1 MVAFGE
7 LPRNTPAN
15 AFSTTQ
21 VFPTLV
27 LTMDRFA
34 FMQTLAPHAGASE
47 GVPAPIFQGACCF
60 LDEGGHVLFFL
71 PSPQNGDS
79 TQLSCVLT
87 SPQADRH
94 ACTITA
100 EFDAAYRL
108 ELCPGMVSHVEVVEA
123 RTNRP
128 PALRV
133 TLSAVAVTM
142 QLWSESETCG
152 ATALESMETLA
163 KAFAD
168 LIMPG
173 CRGDRLQRMHAGGG
187 ESHAT
192 AGGAHGAVG
201 KESMC
206 TKRPEIEGGR
216 ADDEPPPKCQRVS
229 LQAKTGDNGAGN
241 DEKGECDAVDVL
253 TSSCDKFNGMCCRA
267 RRSQEQVVDLCLGIK
282 TIVKRLLQQA
292 ASDDAAASQAAG
304 IRPALVPTAQVDAH
318 LTTLAKTVSALHHH
332 GSEASESSGPARLA
346 LTQADR
352 LLLLKTVGP
361 GAAGAGGCSSAVR
374 GGNCSEE
381 RAGEQQAKVSRGGGL
396 GGREY
401 FGDGHKACALGAES
415 TFAQHVSGNVDD
427 VLRVSRSLQ
436 IANVDLAM
444 LSCWGT

>member
-1 MVAFGE
+1 
-7 LPRNTPAN
+7 
-15 AFSTTQ
+15 
-21 VFPTLV
+21 
-27 LTMDRFA
+27 MDRFA
-34 FMQTLAPHAGASE
+34 FMRALAPHAGASE
-47 GVPAPIFQGACCF
+47 GVPDPIFQGACCF
-60 LDEGGHVLFFL
+60 LDGGGHVLFFL

-87 SPQADRH
+87 APKAD
-94 ACTITA
+94 TITA

-128 PALRV
+128 TALRV
-133 TLSAVAVTM
+133 TLKAVAVTI

-168 LIMPG
+168 LIIPG
-173 CRGDRLQRMHAGGG
+173 CRGDQLQRMHAGGG

-192 AGGAHGAVG
+192 RETAGGAHGAVG
-201 KESMC
+201 RESIC
-206 TKRPEIEGGR
+206 TKRPEIEGGGT
-216 ADDEPPPKCQRVS
+216 DDEPPPKCQRVS
-229 LQAKTGDNGAGN
+229 LQAKPGDDGEGS
-241 DEKGECDAVDVL
+241 DEKGAHDAMDVL

-282 TIVKRLLQQA
+282 TIVKHLLQQA
-292 ASDDAAASQAAG
+292 ASGDAAASQAAG

-332 GSEASESSGPARLA
+332 GSEASESIGPARLA

-352 LLLLKTVGP
+352 LLLLKAVGP
-361 GAAGAGGCSSAVR
+361 GAAVAGRCSSA
-374 GGNCSEE
+374 GAGNCREA
-381 RAGEQQAKVSRGGGL
+381 RAREQQAKASRGGVL

-401 FGDGHKACALGAES
+401 GGDGHKACAPGAES
-415 TFAQHVSGNVDD
+415 SFAQHVSGNVDD
-427 VLRVSRSLQ
+427 VLLVSRSLQ

-444 LSCWGT
+444 LSYWGT